1 MHRLAITLL
10 LFMAGC
16 FEKHLC
22 YPHDYARIT
31 DYEIKPDVRTAKGI
45 GVDTSG
51 HNVDLEKIDQIFDSV
66 EQCLMENLDN
76 ITAFCQQV
84 EVDCHKYRDRF
95 KGEKFWRCFDS
106 IIGCENYHRVKSGI
120 NRDCVKIKIAPDFR
134 ASCDGQYKIFPC
146 RVPEQGCLDKGLVP
160 TPECPCSCRSTI
172 QDSDL
177 ITTPDFVVLSGEL
190 VRMVTGFNNPWAVNP
205 LKTCL
210 NF

>member
-16 FEKHLC
+16 FETHQC
-22 YPHDYARIT
+22 YSNDYARIT
-31 DYEIKPDVRTAKGI
+31 NYEIKPDVHTAKGI

-51 HNVDLEKIDQIFDSV
+51 HNVDLEKIDQIFDAV
-66 EQCLMENLDN
+66 EQCLLEHLPKIAPFCEKKKME
-76 ITAFCQQV
+76 CQKV
-84 EVDCHKYRDRF
+84 NAKNTRE
-95 KGEKFWRCFDS
+95 FWTCYDLLV
-106 IIGCENYHRVKSGI
+106 GCENYHRVKSGI
-120 NRDCVKIKIAPDFR
+120 NRDCIKIKIAPDFR
-134 ASCDGQYKIFPC
+134 ASCGGQYKVFPC
-146 RVPEQGCLDKGLVP
+146 RVPEQGCLDKGLMP

-177 ITTPDFVVLSGEL
+177 ITTPDFAVLSGEL
-190 VRMVTGFNNPWAVNP
+190 VRLLTGFNNPWTVDP